1 MLPGEWSTLLSNTAA
16 IPAFGVPNLLSASE
30 LSRVLGD
37 FSEEGLRQMDRSSLA
52 LQVSGRRGITA
63 RRLNY
68 FLDPAFQGL
77 YDPHPLLG
85 SKPPGGG
92 GGPAPSL

>member
-1 MLPGEWSTLLSNTAA
+1 
-16 IPAFGVPNLLSASE
+16 
-30 LSRVLGD
+30 
-37 FSEEGLRQMDRSSLA
+37 MDRSSLA

-63 RRLNY
+63 RRLNDL
-68 FLDPAFQGL
+68 LDPAFQGL
-77 YDPHPLLG
+77 YDPHPLPG

>member
-1 MLPGEWSTLLSNTAA
+1 
-16 IPAFGVPNLLSASE
+16 
-30 LSRVLGD
+30 
-37 FSEEGLRQMDRSSLA
+37 MDRSSLA

-63 RRLNY
+63 RRLND

-77 YDPHPLLG
+77 YDPHPLPG

>member
-1 MLPGEWSTLLSNTAA
+1 
-16 IPAFGVPNLLSASE
+16 
-30 LSRVLGD
+30 
-37 FSEEGLRQMDRSSLA
+37 MDRSSLA
-52 LQVSGRRGITA
+52 LQVSGRRGVTA
-63 RRLNY
+63 RRLDY
-68 FLDPAFQGL
+68 LLDQAFQGL